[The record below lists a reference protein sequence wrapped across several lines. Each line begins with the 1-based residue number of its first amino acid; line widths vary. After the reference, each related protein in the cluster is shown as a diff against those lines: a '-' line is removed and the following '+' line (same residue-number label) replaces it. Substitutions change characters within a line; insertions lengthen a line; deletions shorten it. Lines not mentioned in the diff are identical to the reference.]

1 MRQDGMKMMAAA
13 GLLLGGCGS
22 SGVAPA
28 APANVAAPAA
38 ANATVP
44 VENVAAEANSA
55 QPAGPTLSLAGNGL
69 LPGLT
74 FGMPRAAA
82 VEAARAAFG
91 APTGE
96 EHADECGGGPMD
108 LVSFHDL
115 QLVIEDGRFTGWML
129 GGAQPALRTAGGL
142 AIGAPRSVLGN
153 AEIDEESGLGPEFSV
168 DDVGGILDQ
177 TGTRIE
183 ALWAGS
189 VCQFG

>member
-1 MRQDGMKMMAAA
+1 MRKESAVLASV
-13 GLLLGGCGS
+13 GLVLAGCGD
-22 SGVAPA
+22 GDEAPA
-28 APANVAAPAA
+28 APANAAAPPA
-38 ANATVP
+38 ANAAAAA
-44 VENVAAEANSA
+44 ENVVAETNAATSA
-55 QPAGPTLSLAGNGL
+55 VPTYSLAGNGL

-74 FGMPRAAA
+74 FGMSREAA
-82 VEAARAAFG
+82 VAAARAAFG

-96 EHADECGGGPMD
+96 QHAEECGGGPMD
-108 LVSFHDL
+108 LVSFRDL

-129 GGAQPALRTAGGL
+129 GGAQPALRSADGL

-168 DDVGGILDQ
+168 NDVGGLLDH
-177 TGTRIE
+177 TGSRIE

>member
-1 MRQDGMKMMAAA
+1 MRGEAMNMVAAV
-13 GLLLGGCGS
+13 GLLLAGCGD
-22 SGVAPA
+22 GGDAPA
-28 APANVAAPAA
+28 APANAAEAP
-38 ANATVP
+38 ANATAP
-44 VENVAAEANSA
+44 AGNVAAEAHAA
-55 QPAGPTLSLAGNGL
+55 QPAAPTLSLAGNGL

-129 GGAQPALRTAGGL
+129 GGAQPALRSAGGL

-153 AEIDEESGLGPEFSV
+153 AEVDEESGLGPEFSV